1 MYTGR
6 ASFNSSS
13 LLGLQDAMAPLILQD
28 LIGLH
33 QREKKSKPKMRF
45 AFLLSCVS
53 FIFCLQTHLSASD
66 KRRKWLMLLQA

>member
-6 ASFNSSS
+6 GSFNSSS
-13 LLGLQDAMAPLILQD
+13 LLGIQDAMAPLILQD
-28 LIGLH
+28 LIGLD

-53 FIFCLQTHLSASD
+53 FSFLSSFAF
-66 KRRKWLMLLQA
+66 KRVCQPLIRGAND

>member
-13 LLGLQDAMAPLILQD
+13 LLGIQDAMAPLILQD
-28 LIGLH
+28 LIGLD
-33 QREKKSKPKMRF
+33 QREKKSKPEIRF

-53 FIFCLQTHLSASD
+53 FSFLSSFAFQHICQPVVRGAND
-66 KRRKWLMLLQA
+66 